1 MNFLKKVFNSFAWQM
16 GKYIFFVILL
26 ALIIFLKGSGVFALE
41 ATMWGNSLENHI
53 NSLTSTSNYTYADY
67 NSDTIKE
74 FIFNRSNE
82 QFFDNT
88 YTQAQFYKHYNYVV
102 LGYSQTTIRVF
113 VQNYDRVMDYQG
125 LNAIE
130 GNPTRFFFA
139 NMTMQYRAGTSVYWG
154 TGVNAIYSYY
164 IDINYNTMS
173 YTFSDN
179 NPLTDLNFYL
189 LGKGRHYTD
198 SNKPFGS
205 TDINMQLLDSYN
217 GNFSWIESWYSSEN
231 TESLWYQCS
240 GYTTTSTILNYYNS
254 IVEFPEFQYVSSGT
268 PEEEPEEPGGS
279 GGGST
284 TPDYSSVLDQM
295 KEDLNKIAD
304 SIGDGI
310 NDVINGISDTLSDIS
325 NAVTDFFTDF
335 FDNLIDVL
343 ISLFVPDDLDKA
355 EELYE
360 NIKSKLGFIVEV
372 PELLITFM
380 FDLINAEWEK
390 VTSLTFPSVDIFG
403 YNFWDE
409 KEIDLLPILNVIE
422 PYKIYTD
429 IACVGLMIIGCI
441 NLYEKFTGGDN

>member
-1 MNFLKKVFNSFAWQM
+1 MKKYVYRKINY
-16 GKYIFFVILL
+16 GKR
-26 ALIIFLKGSGVFALE
+26 KKR
-41 ATMWGNSLENHI
+41 
-53 NSLTSTSNYTYADY
+53 
-67 NSDTIKE
+67 SDTIKE

-82 QFFDNT
+82 HFFDNT
-88 YTQAQFYKHYNYVV
+88 YTQSQFYKHYNYVV

-139 NMTMQYRAGTSVYWG
+139 NMTIQYRAGTTTYWR

-189 LGKGRHYTD
+189 LGTGYHYRD

-217 GNFSWIESWYSSEN
+217 GNFSWIESWYSVDN

-240 GYTTTSTILNYYNS
+240 GYTTTSTILGYYNS
-254 IVEFPEFQYVSSGT
+254 IVDFPEFQYVSSGT
-268 PEEEPEEPGGS
+268 PEEEPEEPGG

-284 TPDYSSVLDQM
+284 SPDYSSVLEQIKDFLENISDNSNSSKSILEQF
-295 KEDLNKIAD
+295 KESVESGFNSVGDWFSDL
-304 SIGDGI
+304 
-310 NDVINGISDTLSDIS
+310 INGVSDGFNSVGDWFSDLIGTISD
-325 NAVTDFFTDF
+325 FFLDF
-335 FDNLIDVL
+335 FDNLIDTL
-343 ISLFVPDDLDKA
+343 ISLFIPDNLDEA

-390 VTSLTFPSVDIFG
+390 VTSLTFPSIEIFG

-409 KEIDLLPILNVIE
+409 KEIDLMPITYLKPICIALNISADYILGLTNQMKS
-422 PYKIYTD
+422 YK
-429 IACVGLMIIGCI
+429 
-441 NLYEKFTGGDN
+441 